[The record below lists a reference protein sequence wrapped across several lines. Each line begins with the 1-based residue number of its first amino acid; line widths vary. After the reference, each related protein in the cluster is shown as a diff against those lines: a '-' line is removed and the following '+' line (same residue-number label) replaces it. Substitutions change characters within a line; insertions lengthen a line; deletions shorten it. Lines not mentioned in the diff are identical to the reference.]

1 MARKN
6 RKIVITNN
14 KEIYNKFNMLHFSKE
29 VILKDVKKVQVE
41 RIVNNF
47 NKDRVV
53 LQIEKIGDYF
63 LVRKT
68 KTVNFSVY
76 LK

>member
-68 KTVNFSVY
+68 KPVNFSVY